1 VYSNGYINLE
11 FLILG
16 MLNNKTSIIVE
27 GSTRNELRRIG
38 RKEQTYDQVI
48 KELIEIKQKLELGI
62 KKSDSLA
69 NGLLDLELAKSD
81 YP

>member
-1 VYSNGYINLE
+1 MYSNGYINLE